1 MRELLESFASLEMPS
16 AEEGFD
22 GFEIIFADAS
32 PEKILHPVIAQFSSS
47 LPITHL
53 HKPYLPISPS
63 RNLGA
68 ETARGDYVIFLD
80 SDVIL
85 PPSYLKAIHRF
96 VKLESPDAFGGPD
109 EAHPS
114 FTTLQKAISFAMTS
128 YLTTGGIRGKKK
140 QIHQYNPRGFNMGV
154 RKEVFSKV
162 NGYSNFVCGEDIEL
176 SIRIIREGFK
186 VCLIPEAFV
195 YHKRRTNFKSFFR
208 QVFRFGAARVNLYY
222 RHRDQ
227 LKLTHMFPAAF
238 FLFVISGLCMA
249 FIHFGLFKLFVFFM
263 AVYYFMIF
271 LESTIMNKSISVG
284 ALSVVASTLQL
295 CGYGLGFLANWFV
308 VFVQRKPEG
317 MRLGASK

>member
-1 MRELLESFASLEMPS
+1 MPL
-16 AEEGFD
+16 AEEGFQ
-22 GFEIIFADAS
+22 GVEIIFADAS
-32 PEKILHPVIAQFSSS
+32 PGEVLSPVIAQFATQLS
-47 LPITHL
+47 IIHL
-53 HKPYLPISPS
+53 HQPYLPISPS

-85 PPSYLKAIHRF
+85 PPLYLKAIHRF

-114 FTTLQKAISFAMTS
+114 FTTLQKSISFAMTS

-154 RKEVFSKV
+154 RKDVFSKV

-208 QVFRFGAARVNLYY
+208 QVFRFGAARINLYY

-238 FLFVISGLCMA
+238 FLFMVCGILMA
-249 FIHFGLFKLFVFFM
+249 FIHAGLFKLFVLFM
-263 AVYYFMIF
+263 AAYYLLIF
-271 LESTIMNKSISVG
+271 IESTVTNKSISVG
-284 ALSVVASTLQL
+284 VLSVVASTLQL

-308 VFVQRKPEG
+308 VFVKGKPEG